1 MLIVGVSIHEINEL
15 KRKLSKEFAIKDLSV
30 ANQILGMRIT
40 RDNEILK
47 LSHEEYVKKVLNIF
61 NMVGVKPKSIPL
73 ASHFWL
79 SKDQSPSIEQERVYM
94 AKDMPL
100 LLAVLCM
107 SWFALDRI

>member
-1 MLIVGVSIHEINEL
+1 MILTNRKKKVIRGVCMEGL
-15 KRKLSKEFAIKDLSV
+15 GV
-30 ANQILGMRIT
+30 AKQILGMRIT
-40 RDNEILK
+40 RDREILK
-47 LSHEEYVKKVLNIF
+47 PSHEEYVKKVLNIF
-61 NMVGVKPKSIPL
+61 NMVEIKPMSILL